1 MSRVEKDCVR
11 FMRKRGRDWEVSTDP
26 DYPSSDSEYEP
37 EDAHKRFKANP
48 AQRNFI
54 VTSSVPEV
62 SANVEDQ
69 PRKPKRRR
77 VDYTL
82 AFNEEVYVRSEAEV
96 DEIWPASSTRNVN
109 SLKATSSPASILRT
123 TARTAKPH
131 DIDRRPLDP
140 RPSQP
145 HNTRPL
151 KKLTKPRR
159 SIRWHRGR
167 RAREKGAY
175 SKGLWAVPEDRVN
188 VNTSGYEFRENH
200 KGWEKY
206 VEELEEE
213 AENWRVDWELDE
225 HLRENG
231 LAHLISDGEA
241 DDEGAANL
249 SDNFLGVY

>member
-77 VDYTL
+77 VDDTL
-82 AFNEEVYVRSEAEV
+82 DFNEETYVRSETDV
-96 DEIWPASSTRNVN
+96 DEIWSASSTQNVN
-109 SLKATSSPASILRT
+109 SLKAPSPPPSVLRT
-123 TARTAKPH
+123 TARKAKRCR
-131 DIDRRPLDP
+131 IDPRPLDS

-145 HNTRPL
+145 HYTRPL
-151 KKLTKPRR
+151 KKLAESRR

-175 SKGLWAVPEDRVN
+175 SKALWAVPEDRVN
-188 VNTSGYEFRENH
+188 VNTSGYEFRKNQ
-200 KGWEKY
+200 KGWERC

-213 AENWRVDWELDE
+213 AENWKMDRELDE

-231 LAHLISDGEA
+231 LGHLVSDG
-241 DDEGAANL
+241 DTDGEGAGEL
-249 SDNFLGVY
+249 SQVFP